1 MDNLSL
7 FCSFQ
12 ENVKSVLVLCTQQIH
27 SNLSAYLSDWQ
38 QGFVKGRST
47 ATQLILTH
55 NKWARA
61 LDEGHQV
68 DVAFFDFSKGFDRVP
83 HQTLLHKLCNFRISG
98 KLLNW
103 CQDYL
108 STRRQRVVINGSS
121 SSLTEITSGVPQD
134 SILAPLDV
142 NINILGAQTCNYAQ
156 QFLDCLQSYALNSL
170 PSNKPLGLYSL
181 PVRIL
186 IGACQILWKPLLIL
200 LIKYNLVISVTTA
213 TQTLLT
219 PICFL
224 INTSKSAFFSK
235 ITIFHSSATNNNI
248 SQPLCL

>member
-1 MDNLSL
+1 MDNVSL

-27 SNLSAYLSDWQ
+27 SNLSPYLSDWQ
-38 QGFVKGRST
+38 QGFVKGRCT

-61 LDEGHQV
+61 LTEGHQV
-68 DVAFFDFSKGFDRVP
+68 EVAFFDFSKGFDRVP

-98 KLLNW
+98 KHLNW

-108 STRRQRVVINGSS
+108 STRRQRVVIYGYSS

-134 SILAPLDV
+134 SILGPLDV
-142 NINILGAQTCNYAQ
+142 NIDILRTQTCNYAQ

-170 PSNKPLGLYSL
+170 PSTSRVILSPCPNPNWCKSDSFEALIDIVNK
-181 PVRIL
+181 I
-186 IGACQILWKPLLIL
+186 
-200 LIKYNLVISVTTA
+200 
-213 TQTLLT
+213 
-219 PICFL
+219 
-224 INTSKSAFFSK
+224 
-235 ITIFHSSATNNNI
+235 
-248 SQPLCL
+248 

>member
-68 DVAFFDFSKGFDRVP
+68 DVVFFDFSKGFDRVP
-83 HQTLLHKLCNFRISG
+83 HQTLLHKLCNFGISG

-108 STRRQRVVINGSS
+108 STRRQRVVINGYS

-213 TQTLLT
+213 TQSLLT
-219 PICFL
+219 PISFL

-248 SQPLCL
+248 SQPLRV

>member
-1 MDNLSL
+1 M
-7 FCSFQ
+7 
-12 ENVKSVLVLCTQQIH
+12 CTQQIH
-27 SNLSAYLSDWQ
+27 PNLSAFLSDWQ

-68 DVAFFDFSKGFDRVP
+68 GVVFFDFSKGFDRVP
-83 HQTLLHKLCNFRISG
+83 HQTSLHKLCNFGISG

-108 STRRQRVVINGSS
+108 STRRQRVDINGYS
-121 SSLTEITSGVPQD
+121 SSLTEITSGVPQC
-134 SILAPLDV
+134 SVLGPLDV
-142 NINILGAQTCNYAQ
+142 NINIHRAQTCNYAQ

-186 IGACQILWKPLLIL
+186 IGACHILSKPSLIL
-200 LIKYNLVISVTTA
+200 LIKYNLVVFATTA
-213 TQTLLT
+213 TQFFF
-219 PICFL
+219 FL
-224 INTSKSAFFSK
+224 PQFLF
-235 ITIFHSSATNNNI
+235 
-248 SQPLCL
+248 